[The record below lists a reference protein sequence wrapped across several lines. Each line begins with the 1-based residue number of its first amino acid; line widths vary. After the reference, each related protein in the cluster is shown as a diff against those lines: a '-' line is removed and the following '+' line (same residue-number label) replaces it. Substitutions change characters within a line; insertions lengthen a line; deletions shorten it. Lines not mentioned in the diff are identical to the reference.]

1 MERADFD
8 QWRSREVARLLA
20 LVESER
26 RYYQE
31 MVAALPV
38 PVAVLSEDRTVV
50 SANRAFRQLFDLR
63 SGDLLRRN
71 VDQLLPIPDLAARI
85 QEAHGLVQQAQ
96 SAAAPL
102 LVHLGERF

>member
-31 MVAALPV
+31 MVATLPV
-38 PVAVLSEDRTVV
+38 PVAVLGADGSIV
-50 SANRAFRQLFDLR
+50 SANRAFRQMFDLR
-63 SGDLLRRN
+63 SGDLPRRN

-85 QEAHGLVQQAQ
+85 QEVHGLVQ
-96 SAAAPL
+96 L
-102 LVHLGERF
+102 LPRP